1 MYPTQSMSFTFSSVP
16 SEVLIADLVR
26 GKYKL
31 TVTLLHDGAE
41 VYVDGELV
49 KDGIYEINFTKSHEY
64 TITSGGLEYRLKL
77 MMHPEEMAGISLD
90 GAELGTEIFDESNYA
105 ELQDIV
111 LGNHNL
117 KITPLHPDAK
127 IFVDGKETVN
137 GEYFMYLYE
146 SHEYKIVITS
156 PDGKS
161 TVEYK
166 LKVNAKPIDIK
177 STAEDLSVAAAFCT
191 LTFETNGGDYI
202 RPLRKIC
209 KTVVDLDKYV
219 PERDGYEFTGWYTD
233 SALTNGVTKVRLTR
247 NMTVYAGWEK
257 ISADEEIVEEYEFPF
272 TDVYDLDWF
281 FSDVAYAAQN
291 GLMRGTSS
299 DKFSPYSTTTRA
311 MIVTVL
317 YRMEGEPDAGE
328 NSFIDVPDGEYYTD
342 AVAWASEN
350 GIVNGYGQGRF
361 GPNDSITRE
370 QLAAILYRYSVYK
383 GYDVSVGE
391 DTNIL
396 SFDDIAD
403 LSDYAFTSM
412 QWACGAGLIGG
423 MGDGRLAPKG
433 NATRCQIAAVLHRY
447 CDNFGE

>member
-1 MYPTQSMSFTFSSVP
+1 
-16 SEVLIADLVR
+16 
-26 GKYKL
+26 
-31 TVTLLHDGAE
+31 
-41 VYVDGELV
+41 
-49 KDGIYEINFTKSHEY
+49 
-64 TITSGGLEYRLKL
+64 
-77 MMHPEEMAGISLD
+77 
-90 GAELGTEIFDESNYA
+90 
-105 ELQDIV
+105 
-111 LGNHNL
+111 
-117 KITPLHPDAK
+117 
-127 IFVDGKETVN
+127 
-137 GEYFMYLYE
+137 
-146 SHEYKIVITS
+146 
-156 PDGKS
+156 
-161 TVEYK
+161 
-166 LKVNAKPIDIK
+166 
-177 STAEDLSVAAAFCT
+177 
-191 LTFETNGGDYI
+191 
-202 RPLRKIC
+202 
-209 KTVVDLDKYV
+209 
-219 PERDGYEFTGWYTD
+219 WYTD

-247 NMTVYAGWEK
+247 NMKVYAGWEK

-272 TDVYDLDWF
+272 TDVYDRDWF
-281 FSDVAYAAQN
+281 YSDVDYVAQN
-291 GLMRGTSS
+291 GLMRGTSA

-328 NSFIDVPDGEYYTD
+328 NSFVDVPDGAYYTD

-403 LSDYAFTSM
+403 LSDYAFTFM